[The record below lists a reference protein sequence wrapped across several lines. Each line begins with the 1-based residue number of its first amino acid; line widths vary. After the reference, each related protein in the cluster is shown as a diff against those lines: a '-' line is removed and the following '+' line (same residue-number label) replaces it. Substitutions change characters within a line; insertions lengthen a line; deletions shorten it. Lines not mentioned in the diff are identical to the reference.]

1 MRLAYIHLRVGHL
14 MPTLM
19 SIRHHLYANRL
30 VCSSTHKVISMI
42 VRLSRALLLVRL
54 VLRLFVC
61 CCGAARTGLLEHLQV
76 PQVLR
81 VTCRILRVLV
91 ILLAGTY
98 KGLQL
103 VAFELDIRPER
114 GEESERR
121 GVRDMRGVWRG
132 VEET

>member
-1 MRLAYIHLRVGHL
+1 MQRWRRCVCLCDCAYIHLRVGHL

-30 VCSSTHKVISMI
+30 VCSSSTHKVISMI
-42 VRLSRALLLVRL
+42 VRLSRALLLARL
-54 VLRLFVC
+54 VLCCLFAAV
-61 CCGAARTGLLEHLQV
+61 AARTGLLEHLQV

-81 VTCRILRVLV
+81 VTCRILTILV

-114 GEESERR
+114 G
-121 GVRDMRGVWRG
+121 GVREARRV
-132 VEET
+132 